1 MVTGET
7 SWRKVLSRTLLFATA
22 ATVCGTAVWFVL
34 QVNGVFDHVPFKTT
48 KDVGRAII
56 RMEPTR
62 PTNLSER
69 ENDARDIATAV
80 AIDLEGERTDLLA
93 EARIE
98 LIDVFLRT
106 KQRLPGLTYRRL
118 VARAVEMLTDDFKYS
133 WPWQDRDV
141 EVTAKRRQETVKELV
156 PIVLERMK
164 SGPGPG
170 CAAKI
175 IRAKMHWAG
184 YAGGEWKAVK
194 VIRTY
199 PTDPRLEGKG
209 FLTDFRCLPKAPS

>member
-1 MVTGET
+1 MANGDV
-7 SWRKVLSRTLLFATA
+7 SWRKVVSRILLFATV
-22 ATVCGTAVWFVL
+22 ATVCATAVWGLLFVKGI
-34 QVNGVFDHVPFKTT
+34 VTYVPFQMT
-48 KDVGRAII
+48 KDVGRAIV
-56 RMEPTR
+56 RMEPQR
-62 PTNLSER
+62 PTNLSDK

-80 AIDLEGERTDLLA
+80 AIDLEKERTDLLA

-98 LIDVFLRT
+98 LIDVFLRAE
-106 KQRLPGLTYRRL
+106 KRLPGLTIRRL
-118 VARAVEMLTDDFKYS
+118 VARAVEMLPDDFDYA

-141 EVTAKRRQETVKELV
+141 EVTAKRRQETVKELI

-175 IRAKMHWAG
+175 IRPKWHWAG
-184 YAGGEWKAVK
+184 QTGGEWRAAR

-199 PTDPRLEGKG
+199 PKDPRLEHKG
-209 FLTDFRCLPKAPS
+209 FKTDFRCLPK